1 MFALANTPTTPAIT
15 LETAFETL
23 PADIKKN
30 IVDFHAFLK
39 EEDQSDAFLKTV
51 SPRKRD
57 ELEAAMRQ
65 LEQDVLARRN
75 LQNKQDAAVQHVRKD
90 VRQLIRQVDT
100 ATLNLRSLDGQSA
113 SHVYHHIMR
122 RVEMPSPYY
131 WDLLDH
137 YEQTMAS
144 IKNQIED
151 VEANFK
157 PLYDR
162 RHDKPA
168 ANANDVAR
176 LQHIL
181 VAQNTSLMQ
190 LAAHVADVHARA
202 DEMRALF
209 LNKMRQDMQKHGD
222 PNAATFQNPFEK
234 RKKNAMAEKNH
245 TIDNIRFRTSVSPTI
260 VPTTAVAPAAAPAAA
275 PSSGFSFG
283 TTPSS
288 GTTSLFGGAAPATTT
303 TTSSAFGFGS
313 TPAAT
318 KTVSFAPA
326 TTAPATGTT
335 GFSSTSAFGAASATS
350 TAAPSLSFGAP
361 APAAPGAFGS
371 ITSSFL
377 PADGGADKKGS
388 GARRGSAAG
397 RQKKRS

>member
-1 MFALANTPTTPAIT
+1 MFALANTPSTPAIT

-39 EEDQSDAFLKTV
+39 DEDQSDAFLKTV

-162 RHDKPA
+162 RHDKTTA
-168 ANANDVAR
+168 IANDVAR

-222 PNAATFQNPFEK
+222 ANAATFQNPFEK

-260 VPTTAVAPAAAPAAA
+260 VPTTVAAPAAGPA
-275 PSSGFSFG
+275 ATSGFSFG
-283 TTPSS
+283 TTPSM
-288 GTTSLFGGAAPATTT
+288 GMFGGGASTAATPATTT
-303 TTSSAFGFGS
+303 TTPSAFGFGS
-313 TPAAT
+313 TSAAP
-318 KTVSFAPA
+318 KTVSFAP

-335 GFSSTSAFGAASATS
+335 GFSSTTAFGAAPATS
-350 TAAPSLSFGAP
+350 TAAPSLAFGAP
-361 APAAPGAFGS
+361 APAAPSAFGS

-388 GARRGSAAG
+388 GARRGSASG